1 MRVILHIDVN
11 NAFLSWTALY
21 LLEHGSKYD
30 IRDSFAVVG
39 GDESRRH
46 GIVLAKS
53 MKAKKLGIKTAETLT
68 SARKKC
74 KALSIYPPNYKY
86 YQKKSNQLF
95 KLLSEYTPDIEIASI
110 DECYLDFTNIS
121 WIYNDPY
128 EFAKMVQKRI
138 LDELGFTVNIGIANN
153 KLCAK
158 MASDFEKPYKIHTL
172 YEYEVKDKMWP
183 LKVGDLFGIGKAS
196 TEKLNKIGIN
206 TIEDLANADVKKLYP
221 YFKNQSARII
231 EMAHG
236 IDNSKVD
243 SSEFIPKGISN
254 EMTLP
259 RDVDS
264 IVEIKKY
271 LLELSE
277 LVGKRIRKEKK
288 YASVICV
295 IIKDSFF
302 KRKSHQKKL
311 INATCSSKEIYE
323 NAVQIFKEF
332 WDLKPIRL
340 IGIRLD
346 NLNDT
351 NYYQQSIFEQK
362 NVDKL
367 DDVVDLINQKYG
379 KNTIKSASVNNVK
392 MWYN

>member
-392 MWYN
+392 M

>member
-30 IRDSFAVVG
+30 IRDSFAVIG

-53 MKAKKLGIKTAETLT
+53 MKAKKLGIKTAETLA

-206 TIEDLANADVKKLYP
+206 TIEDLANADVNKLYP
-221 YFKNQSARII
+221 YFKNQSTRIM

-362 NVDKL
+362 TVDKL

-379 KNTIKSASVNNVK
+379 KNTIKNASVNNLK
-392 MWYN
+392 M